1 MTTTA
6 TAAPAPKTIPYR
18 KGGAIDYESLDFNPD
33 EPHMPEDAML
43 QDDQIGEIRTLLHDR
58 FTDFYARK
66 DTLVTGGA
74 IICYD
79 PGNLNVHV
87 SPDICIAF
95 GVDRD
100 AIVNRRIY
108 LPWEAG
114 KPPDLVLEVASPSTA
129 RVDVGRKVSIYE
141 RIKVPEYWLLDP
153 TGGELYGFPLAGYR
167 LESGI
172 YRPVALT
179 DDPDGIIKGYSEI
192 LRLSLCWDNG
202 MPRLYSPSEGA
213 YIQNLKEARYSW
225 DARQLALEAELRF
238 ERNAREADRAAWGED
253 RASWEAD
260 RIAFEMEISHLRE
273 MLRRRQ
279 AEE

>member
-6 TAAPAPKTIPYR
+6 TAAPIPKLPPYR
-18 KGGAIDYESLDFNPD
+18 KGGEIDYESLDFNPD
-33 EPHMPEDAML
+33 EFHRPDDFLLEEL
-43 QDDQIGEIRTLLHDR
+43 QILELLTLFHAR
-58 FTDFYARK
+58 FTDSYARK
-66 DTLVTGGA
+66 DTLVTSAA

-79 PGNLNVHV
+79 PNDLNVHIA
-87 SPDICIAF
+87 PDICLAF

-100 AIVNRRIY
+100 AIANRRIY

-114 KPPDLVLEVASPSTA
+114 KPPDLVLEVATPSTA
-129 RVDVGRKVSIYE
+129 RADVGRKVSAYE
-141 RIKVPEYWLLDP
+141 RIKVPEYWLFDP

-172 YRPVALT
+172 YRPVAIT
-179 DDPDGIIKGYSEI
+179 DEPDGILKGYSEI

-202 MPRLYSPSEGA
+202 MPRLYSPSSGT
-213 YIQNLKEARYSW
+213 YIQNLKEARDSW
-225 DARQLALEAELRF
+225 DSDRVVWEADRVVW
-238 ERNAREADRAAWGED
+238 EADRAAWGED

>member
-6 TAAPAPKTIPYR
+6 TAAPIPKTIPYR
-18 KGGAIDYESLDFNPD
+18 KGGEIDYASLDFNPD
-33 EPHMPEDAML
+33 EPHRPEDAML
-43 QDDQIGEIRTLLHDR
+43 QDKQIGELWAILHGL
-58 FTDFYARK
+58 FTDFFTRK
-66 DTLVTGGA
+66 DTLVTMGA

-79 PGNLNVHV
+79 PSNLNVHV
-87 SPDICIAF
+87 SPDICVAF
-95 GVDRD
+95 GVDED

-114 KPPDLVLEVASPSTA
+114 KPPDWVLEVASPSTA

-172 YRPVALT
+172 YRPVAIT
-179 DDPDGIIKGYSEI
+179 DEPDGILKGYSEI

-202 MPRLYSPSEGA
+202 MPRLYSPSSGT
-213 YIQNLKEARYSW
+213 YIQNLKEARDSW
-225 DARQLALEAELRF
+225 DSDRVVWEADRVVW
-238 ERNAREADRAAWGED
+238 EADRAAWGED

>member
-6 TAAPAPKTIPYR
+6 PIPKLPPYR
-18 KGGAIDYESLDFNPD
+18 KGGEIDYESLDFIPD
-33 EPHMPEDAML
+33 EFHKLDDAI
-43 QDDQIGEIRTLLHDR
+43 QEERQILELHTLFRAR
-58 FTDFYARK
+58 FTGSYALK
-66 DTLVTGGA
+66 DTLVTSAA

-79 PGNLNVHV
+79 PNDLNVHIA
-87 SPDICIAF
+87 PDICLAF

-114 KPPDLVLEVASPSTA
+114 KPPDWVLEVATPSTA
-129 RVDVGRKVSIYE
+129 RADVGRKVSTYE
-141 RIKVPEYWLLDP
+141 TIGVPEYWLFDP

-179 DDPDGIIKGYSEI
+179 DEPDGITKGYSEI

-202 MPRLYSPSEGA
+202 MPRLYSPPSGA
-213 YIQNLKEARYSW
+213 YIRNWKEERDYW
-225 DARQLALEAELRF
+225 EAK
-238 ERNAREADRAAWGED
+238 RNALKAKRNAERAAWES
-253 RASWEAD
+253 R
-260 RIAFEMEISHLRE
+260 RIALKAENDRLRE
-273 MLRRRQ
+273 KLRRLQ
-279 AEE
+279 SGE